1 MTGVLLRSWVAMK
14 PRYGTCPTSSSAEL
28 RAALAQYTARDRD
41 QVRLDLDEAVRQTL
55 MRLESA
61 QMFLE
66 NAPWRDFFPAG
77 PAGRLTW
84 FGRVIS
90 MSRNSTDRYCDR
102 ARAWWYADGDRP
114 VGRRFGHP

>member
-1 MTGVLLRSWVAMK
+1 MK

-41 QVRLDLDEAVRQTL
+41 QVRLDPDEAVRQTL

-66 NAPWRDFFPAG
+66 GAPWRDFFHSRSRWSVDDPKAVSRTRI
-77 PAGRLTW
+77 GR
-84 FGRVIS
+84 
-90 MSRNSTDRYCDR
+90 
-102 ARAWWYADGDRP
+102 
-114 VGRRFGHP
+114 